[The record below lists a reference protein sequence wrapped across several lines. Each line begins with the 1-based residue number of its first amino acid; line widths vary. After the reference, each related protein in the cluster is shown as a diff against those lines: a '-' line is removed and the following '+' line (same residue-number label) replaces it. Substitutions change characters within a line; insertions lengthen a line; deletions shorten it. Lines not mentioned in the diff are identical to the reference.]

1 MKMNR
6 MEYFARNYL
15 RDNEATWGEMDEWW
29 EEDPRVRRAFIA
41 GAKRMA
47 EELEAMGVHSAY
59 VAQSF
64 LDEAIDPDEMIFVV
78 EPDESLGLSEPD
90 CYVQIRGGAPEK
102 LAKVPFPKGAQRT
115 LDSLA
120 AKHEHPQ
127 YLMIACRMLQEIH
140 WETPDFVIGLAPLFA
155 EEVLLGLNV
164 SQFLEISLQE
174 VIDFSD
180 QAIADG
186 RVSMTR
192 KLEPAIRED
201 AEELA
206 LKYRSGEYDEIDDE
220 EYDPL
225 DNFIADL
232 LDDDDDCFDGEPCF
246 SYDSNEAQVAER
258 RPVDAQQMWLFEE
271 MAPRNRSDR
280 RLVDQL
286 DSADEDRGHAISGDA
301 EDFDPDL
308 PF

>member
-1 MKMNR
+1 
-6 MEYFARNYL
+6 
-15 RDNEATWGEMDEWW
+15 
-29 EEDPRVRRAFIA
+29 
-41 GAKRMA
+41 
-47 EELEAMGVHSAY
+47 
-59 VAQSF
+59 
-64 LDEAIDPDEMIFVV
+64 
-78 EPDESLGLSEPD
+78 
-90 CYVQIRGGAPEK
+90 
-102 LAKVPFPKGAQRT
+102 
-115 LDSLA
+115 
-120 AKHEHPQ
+120 
-127 YLMIACRMLQEIH
+127 
-140 WETPDFVIGLAPLFA
+140 
-155 EEVLLGLNV
+155 
-164 SQFLEISLQE
+164 

-246 SYDSNEAQVAER
+246 SYDSNEGQVAER